1 MEDTFLTQLLK
12 APKRVQ
18 LDLFVNREGLLGDV
32 MVRGLLGHSHHEVIE
47 FAILGEVRSGISR
60 AWPSGGQTLAFSGV

>member
-18 LDLFVNREGLLGDV
+18 LDLFMNREGLLGDV
-32 MVRGLLGHSHHEVIE
+32 MVRGHSHHEVIE